1 MNQPMHAPRKRWP
14 LWLQLVPSLLAALL
28 VVNLLTAPL
37 ARIVLSDFEF
47 KQVAEQSHDSFALL
61 AATAIDAVITED
73 IPLLETI
80 AAQSLEQARDMIELS
95 ITNEDDELLVQSVR
109 ADHAADENVRTY
121 RYPIELEGERFGTI
135 NINWDIEP
143 VQREID
149 RHVTEVQVFISA
161 MLVLLTSLTAI
172 LIHWLAIRPLR
183 RIAGHLDS
191 LSVNTRTSPLRTPRF
206 ASRELELLTAS
217 TNQLTSLIHQK
228 EQRER
233 ELKELVT
240 VSNRNRLKNEAVLS
254 ASLDAMITIDH
265 EGKVLDFNGAA
276 VRTFGWSR
284 DEIIGQSMAA
294 FIVPPEMREAHERG
308 MERYLATGEGPVL
321 GKRLELTAQHK
332 NGHQFPIEIAITP
345 IELDQG
351 PVFTAFIRDIS
362 ERIAAETELRLAAQ
376 AFESSEAMLITDAN
390 GSIIRVNSAFT
401 RITGYEAAAVLG
413 KNPSILLSSK
423 HNVHSLVYRRM
434 WRQLLESGTWSGEV
448 YNMRENGEVYPEH
461 LNISVVKNAEG
472 ETTHYVAHFVDITEQ
487 KQNEKRLRQAQR
499 EAETANEAK
508 SQFLA
513 TMSHEIRTPMNGVLG
528 ILGLLRGTVL
538 NDQQQ
543 KLVQTGRE
551 SGELLLNIINDILDY
566 SKMEADK
573 LQLEHTGFDL
583 HRLLRQ
589 TVEFLRPQAE
599 SKELTLALT
608 SEPGLPQ
615 FARGDPCRL
624 RQVLINLINNA
635 IKFTPSGG
643 INIRV
648 SSVPRDADGGSF
660 RLHCKVEDTGIGI
673 PNEFH
678 ESLFDEFT
686 MADQSHSRAYGGSGL
701 GLAICKR
708 LVSRMG
714 GSIDFHSE
722 AGKGS
727 TFFFAVELESADA
740 VDHES
745 ESDTPRLRPAAGTRV
760 LLAEDNPANQVV
772 IRSILEHADLRVDM
786 VANGREAVDAVRTLP
801 YDIVLM
807 DISMPEM
814 DGIAATHDVR
824 QLPGGAGSIPIVALT
839 AHALPGDKERFLA
852 AGMNDYLTKPI
863 NRAAALHCI
872 ARWTGARATAEP
884 EDGAIQSA
892 PVKLLAES
900 GEAYVDEPALQSQ
913 QVLDIN
919 ALEQLARDTSP
930 QTLPRMLEIFR
941 EETSSRVQTITE
953 KLSPI
958 AVEQLQSDAHT
969 LKSSAGTFGAFELQ
983 QLALDVELA
992 CRNGL
997 PRDAA
1002 EKARR
1007 IPEAWN
1013 QVSMELDRF
1022 LANSAIARSKAR

>member
-1 MNQPMHAPRKRWP
+1 MNQPIQSLRKRWP
-14 LWLQLVPSLLAALL
+14 LWLQVALSLLAALL

-37 ARIVLSDFEF
+37 ARTVVSDFEF
-47 KQVAEQSHDSFALL
+47 KQVAVQSHRSFALL
-61 AATAIDAVITED
+61 AATAMDAVITED

-80 AAQSLEQARDMIELS
+80 AAQSLEQAPDMIELS
-95 ITNEDDELLVQSVR
+95 IRNEDDEVLVRSVR
-109 ADHAADENVRTY
+109 ADAAAGENVRTY
-121 RYPIELEGERFGTI
+121 GYPIELEGERFGTI
-135 NINWDIEP
+135 NINWDIES

-161 MLVLLTSLTAI
+161 MLVLLTGLIVI
-172 LIHWLAIRPLR
+172 LIHWLAIRPVR
-183 RIAGHLDS
+183 RIVGHLDS
-191 LSVNTRTSPLRTPRF
+191 LSVDTRTSPLHTPLF
-206 ASRELELLTAS
+206 ASRELELLVTS
-217 TNQLTSLIHQK
+217 TNQLTSLIHQR

-284 DEIIGQSMAA
+284 DEIIGQSMTD

-321 GKRLELTAQHK
+321 GKRLELKAQHK
-332 NGHQFPIEIAITP
+332 DGYQFPIEIAISP
-345 IELDQG
+345 VGLDQG

-362 ERIAAETELRLAAQ
+362 DRLAAETELRLAAQ
-376 AFESSEAMLITDAN
+376 AFDSSEAMFITDAS
-390 GSIIRVNSAFT
+390 GVIIRVNSAFT

-413 KNPSILLSSK
+413 KNPSLLASGR
-423 HNVHSLVYRRM
+423 HDAQFYRSM
-434 WRQLLESGTWSGEV
+434 WRQLLESGSWSGEI
-448 YNMRENGEVYPEH
+448 YNERKNGEIFPEH

-472 ETTHYVAHFVDITEQ
+472 ETTHYVGHFVDITEQ
-487 KQNEKRLRQAQR
+487 KQNEERLRQAQH

-528 ILGLLRGTVL
+528 ILGLLRDTPL
-538 NDQQQ
+538 DDQQQ

-551 SGELLLNIINDILDY
+551 SGELLLNIINDILDF

-583 HRLLRQ
+583 HRLLSH
-589 TVEFLRPQAE
+589 TVELLRSQAE

-608 SEPGLPQ
+608 SERGLPN
-615 FARGDPCRL
+615 FAKGDPCRL

-635 IKFTPSGG
+635 IKFTPSGS

-648 SSVPRDADGGSF
+648 SSIPRDADGGSF

-673 PNEFH
+673 PDELQ

-686 MADQSHSRAYGGSGL
+686 MADQSHSRAYEGSGL

-714 GSIDFHSE
+714 GSIDVHSE

-727 TFFFAVELESADA
+727 TFIFTVELESADA

-745 ESDTPRLRPAAGTRV
+745 ESDTPRLHPAPGTRV

-772 IRSILEHADLRVDM
+772 IKSILEHAGLRVDM
-786 VANGREAVDAVRTLP
+786 VANGREAVNAVRALP

-814 DGIAATHDVR
+814 DGMAATHDVR

-852 AGMNDYLTKPI
+852 AGMNDYLTKPT
-863 NRAAALHCI
+863 NRDATLHCI
-872 ARWTGARATAEP
+872 ARWTGERAASQP
-884 EDGAIQSA
+884 EAGAIQRA
-892 PVKLLAES
+892 PVKLLAECV
-900 GEAYVDEPALQSQ
+900 EAYVDEPALQSQ

-919 ALEQLARDTSP
+919 TLEQLACDTSP
-930 QTLPRMLEIFR
+930 QTLPHMLAVFR
-941 EETSSRVQTITE
+941 EETNSLVQAITQS
-953 KLSPI
+953 LSPT
-958 AVEQLQSDAHT
+958 AVEQLQRDAHT
-969 LKSSAGTFGAFELQ
+969 LTSSAGTFGAFELQ
-983 QLALDVELA
+983 QLALEVELA
-992 CRNGL
+992 CLNGL
-997 PRDAA
+997 PRDAEEQA
-1002 EKARR
+1002 GR
-1007 IPEAWN
+1007 ISEAWD
-1013 QVSMELDRF
+1013 QVSIELDRF
-1022 LANSAIARSKAR
+1022 LADSATARSKTG